1 MMMYQK
7 PSMRSVRP
15 RGALA
20 QQGSPF
26 CVKVSECSSGG
37 LGPRHTTDETL
48 IRSFRGEELFRQREA
63 LLMQSYSSLSS
74 FFLSNDFPQVIA
86 KPTAHKYRQWSFRT
100 ESIYPSVNHPSIHP
114 SFHLCISLSFLADV
128 LKCFVLYFYF
138 IYLIFILYIYV
149 KYVDIHIFIIII
161 IIIIIV
167 NKYNYVLLVSVW

>member
-100 ESIYPSVNHPSIHP
+100 ESIYPSVNHPSIH
-114 SFHLCISLSFLADV
+114 LSICVSVCHFWRTYWNILF
-128 LKCFVLYFYF
+128 C
-138 IYLIFILYIYV
+138 IFILFIKFLIYIFLK